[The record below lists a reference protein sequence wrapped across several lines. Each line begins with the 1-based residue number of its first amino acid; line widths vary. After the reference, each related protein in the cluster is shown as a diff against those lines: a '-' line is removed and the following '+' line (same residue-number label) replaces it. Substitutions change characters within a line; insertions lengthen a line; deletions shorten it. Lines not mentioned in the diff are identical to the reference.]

1 MMEVNEGLEVN
12 SVSHFFDQYQAL
24 DEVSLQVNA
33 GSVHCLLGAS
43 GSGKSTLLRIIAGL
57 ERPVAGEIKV
67 NGLTLYDE
75 QINKLPEQRPV
86 GLVFQ
91 QYALF
96 PHLNVSKNIEY
107 GIRHLKREQR
117 SEMVD
122 KYLHLIELPDSR
134 DAMPHELSGGEQQ
147 RVALARALCCEP
159 EVMLLDEPF
168 SNLDSRLRADLRKL
182 TLRLLKDADVATLLV
197 THDPQ
202 EAFAVSE
209 SMTILERGKVIRAG
223 DVRDLYYKPNSLQ
236 VAEIFGPINS
246 FSLHRLNA
254 GVPPLS
260 GQVAELAG
268 VTEDGML
275 LLRPEFIRLQ
285 IPNGVSNAI
294 VRESVNE
301 GSTTLLL
308 LELDTQ
314 LNVFARILNPAVFV
328 VGERVFA
335 SFSG

>member
-1 MMEVNEGLEVN
+1 MIEMNTGLEIN
-12 SVSHFFDQYQAL
+12 SVSHFYGQYQSL
-24 DEVSLQVNA
+24 DQVSLQVDA

-57 ERPVAGEIKV
+57 ERPMTGEIKV
-67 NGLTLYDE
+67 NGVTLYDE
-75 QINKLPEQRPV
+75 KTNTMPEKRPV

-96 PHLNVSKNIEY
+96 PHLNVAANIGY
-107 GIRHLKREQR
+107 GIRHFKREQR
-117 SEMVD
+117 SEMVE
-122 KYLHLIELPDSR
+122 KYLQLIELPDSG

-159 EVMLLDEPF
+159 QVMLLDEPF

-182 TLRLLKDADVATLLV
+182 TLRLLKEAGVATLLV

-209 SMTILERGKVIRAG
+209 SMTILESGKVIRAG
-223 DVRDLYYKPNSLQ
+223 KVRDLYYQPNSLQ
-236 VAEIFGPINS
+236 VANIFGPINS
-246 FSLHRLNA
+246 FSSHRLNA
-254 GVPPLS
+254 GLPPLV
-260 GQVAELAG
+260 GEITELAG
-268 VTEDGML
+268 ETEDGTL
-275 LLRPEFIRLQ
+275 LLRPEFIHLR
-285 IPNGVSNAI
+285 IPNGDSNAI

-308 LELDTQ
+308 IELDTQ
-314 LNVFARILNPAVFV
+314 LTLFARILNPASFAI
-328 VGERVFA
+328 GDRVYA
-335 SFSG
+335 SFDG

>member
-12 SVSHFFDQYQAL
+12 SVSHFYDQYQAL
-24 DEVSLQVNA
+24 DDVSLQVTA

-75 QINKLPEQRPV
+75 QTNKLPEQRPV

-147 RVALARALCCEP
+147 RDLPRPNCRPTGTEFESAVAI
-159 EVMLLDEPF
+159 
-168 SNLDSRLRADLRKL
+168 S
-182 TLRLLKDADVATLLV
+182 
-197 THDPQ
+197 
-202 EAFAVSE
+202 
-209 SMTILERGKVIRAG
+209 
-223 DVRDLYYKPNSLQ
+223 
-236 VAEIFGPINS
+236 
-246 FSLHRLNA
+246 
-254 GVPPLS
+254 
-260 GQVAELAG
+260 
-268 VTEDGML
+268 
-275 LLRPEFIRLQ
+275 
-285 IPNGVSNAI
+285 
-294 VRESVNE
+294 
-301 GSTTLLL
+301 
-308 LELDTQ
+308 
-314 LNVFARILNPAVFV
+314 
-328 VGERVFA
+328 
-335 SFSG
+335 

>member
-1 MMEVNEGLEVN
+1 
-12 SVSHFFDQYQAL
+12 
-24 DEVSLQVNA
+24 
-33 GSVHCLLGAS
+33 
-43 GSGKSTLLRIIAGL
+43 
-57 ERPVAGEIKV
+57 
-67 NGLTLYDE
+67 
-75 QINKLPEQRPV
+75 
-86 GLVFQ
+86 
-91 QYALF
+91 
-96 PHLNVSKNIEY
+96 
-107 GIRHLKREQR
+107 
-117 SEMVD
+117 
-122 KYLHLIELPDSR
+122 
-134 DAMPHELSGGEQQ
+134 MPHELSGGEQQ

-168 SNLDSRLRADLRKL
+168 SNLDSRLRADLRRL
-182 TLRLLKDADVATLLV
+182 TLRLLKDENVATLLV

-223 DVRDLYYKPNSLQ
+223 NVRDLYYKPNSLQ

-308 LELDTQ
+308 LELDAQ
-314 LNVFARILNPAVFV
+314 LNVFARILNPAPFV